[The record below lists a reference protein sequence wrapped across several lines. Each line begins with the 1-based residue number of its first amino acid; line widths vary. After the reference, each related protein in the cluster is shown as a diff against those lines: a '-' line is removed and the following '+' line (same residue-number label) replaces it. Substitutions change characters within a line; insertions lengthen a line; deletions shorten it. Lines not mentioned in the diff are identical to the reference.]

1 MAKGGNFE
9 NTVCRK
15 LSLWWTNGERDD
27 VFTRTGGSGGKFTAR
42 KKSGKNTAFQS
53 GDITFADPIGERLIK
68 CFNIECKTG
77 YGKRTKDSIKKW
89 DLLEL
94 LDSRQKEPV
103 FMQMWNQCCED
114 AEKSERAPLLI
125 FRRNQMEICIAMYEG
140 EFIDMGWER
149 ADYLGIVITVT
160 LPHYDEE
167 VVVLSLKDFTE
178 WIKNP
183 QEYFKRC

>member
-15 LSLWWTNGERDD
+15 LSLWWTEGERDD

-42 KKSGKNTAFQS
+42 KKSGKDTAFQS
-53 GDITFADPIGERLIK
+53 GDITFSDPIGERLIK
-68 CFNIECKTG
+68 HFNIECKTG

-103 FMQMWNQCCED
+103 FVQMWKQCCED
-114 AEKSERAPLLI
+114 AKKSGRVPLLI
-125 FRRNQMEICIAMYEG
+125 FRRNQMEICIAMDEG
-140 EFIDMGWER
+140 EFIDMGRER
-149 ADYLGIVITVT
+149 ADYLGIVIAVI
-160 LPHYDEE
+160 LPSEDE
-167 VVVLSLKDFTE
+167 VVILSLKDFTE
-178 WIKNP
+178 WFDSP